1 MLQQFGGN
9 LLSAVAFSSLHEWQ
23 VCADECRMRIWCSC
37 SRLHVSCNSCC
48 HSWVWVH
55 VRQYHPVIRSSPKN
69 DHRQHCHVGNAGPA
83 LSTGLI
89 PRLRLCWRGHTM
101 WKDMLKDHDIQFE
114 ESGHP
119 VYRASS
125 ALDRGFLKDSWTR
138 KVGDVRF
145 TSVRILRTQSFLSHN
160 QFCKSAQYLRS
171 NRGLVLWIDS
181 ADSWAVIIFKHGVIH
196 REWASSYVEK
206 LEEVSTYKWDEW
218 SSSDW
223 STARSSQISELAGF
237 MRKVSLECFR
247 TTLMLIMDLEEQ
259 PGHAESTRLRHREN
273 EHRQNWRSNSFDF
286 EREGARTFADSQW
299 LGHIYR
305 GCNLLYVRTIPRSL
319 GKAQD
324 AKGLMRGVSVASCF
338 SVMSWFRVFLP
349 GQTFGTG
356 WEKVPNW
363 ECLVVHRKQGLFS
376 SVHVDDIRVTG
387 RQQNVRPMWKKLMK
401 NVDLGD
407 ATSFLD
413 HVYLGCTQ
421 RECKPNEN
429 IIEEYTKMFESHIS
443 AGATEKWL
451 GWEKLHGTSVAWSY
465 DMDGQKHGESL

>member
-1 MLQQFGGN
+1 MIF
-9 LLSAVAFSSLHEWQ
+9 
-23 VCADECRMRIWCSC
+23 
-37 SRLHVSCNSCC
+37 NSK
-48 HSWVWVH
+48 
-55 VRQYHPVIRSSPKN
+55 R
-69 DHRQHCHVGNAGPA
+69 A
-83 LSTGLI
+83 
-89 PRLRLCWRGHTM
+89 
-101 WKDMLKDHDIQFE
+101 DIQSTE
-114 ESGHP
+114 LP
-119 VYRASS
+119 VRWIV
-125 ALDRGFLKDSWTR
+125 DSW
-138 KVGDVRF
+138 
-145 TSVRILRTQSFLSHN
+145 RILEQERWAMYDSLQCGSFEPRAFLSHN

-305 GCNLLYVRTIPRSL
+305 GCNLLYVRAIPRSL

-338 SVMSWFRVFLP
+338 SVMSWFRVFLL

-376 SVHVDDIRVTG
+376 SVHVDDITLTG

-465 DMDGQKHGESL
+465 DMDGQKHGESFIKFWSWCLGDHQFKQEEGESVRELSQVCSQSVLTCLYLARIEGPGIF